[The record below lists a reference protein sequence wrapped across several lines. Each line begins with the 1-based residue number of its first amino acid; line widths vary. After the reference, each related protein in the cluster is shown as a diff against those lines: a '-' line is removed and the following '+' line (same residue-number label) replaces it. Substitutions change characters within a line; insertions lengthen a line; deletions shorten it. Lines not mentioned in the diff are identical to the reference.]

1 MILFVTLQSN
11 KRFIIKNLSEYEKFK
26 VNLRSTVRSTGAF
39 WM

>member
-11 KRFIIKNLSEYEKFK
+11 KRFTIKNLSEYEKFE
-26 VNLRSTVRSTGAF
+26 VNLRSTVRCTGAC